1 MSSHEEAIVRT
12 MLKSKIHRARITEVN
27 VDYEGSLTI
36 DRLLME
42 AADILPYEKVQL
54 VDINNGARLETY
66 AVEGEPGSGTICV
79 NGAAARLAAK
89 GDLVIILTYSQVSDE
104 EAITMKPNLVHVDSR
119 NRISSRSRVPDN
131 GGDPCA
137 LPLVS

>member
-1 MSSHEEAIVRT
+1 MRT

-36 DRLLME
+36 DRLLMD

-104 EAITMKPNLVHVDSR
+104 EASTMKPKLVHVDSR
-119 NRISSRSRVPDN
+119 NQISSRSQVPDN
-131 GGDPCA
+131 GGAPCA
-137 LPLVS
+137 LPLVR

>member
-1 MSSHEEAIVRT
+1 MRT

-66 AVEGEPGSGTICV
+66 AVEGAPGSGTICV

-104 EAITMKPNLVHVDSR
+104 EASTLKPNLVHVDSR
-119 NRISSRSRVPDN
+119 NQIPSRSQVPDN
-131 GGDPCA
+131 GGAPCA

>member
-1 MSSHEEAIVRT
+1 MRT

-36 DRLLME
+36 DRLLMD

-104 EAITMKPNLVHVDSR
+104 EASTMKPNLVHVDSR
-119 NRISSRSRVPDN
+119 NQISSRSQVPDN
-131 GGDPCA
+131 GGAPCA

>member
-1 MSSHEEAIVRT
+1 MRT

-104 EAITMKPNLVHVDSR
+104 EASTMKPNLVHVDSR

>member
-1 MSSHEEAIVRT
+1 VRT

-104 EAITMKPNLVHVDSR
+104 EASTMKPNLVHVDSR
-119 NRISSRSRVPDN
+119 NRISSRSQVPDN

>member
-1 MSSHEEAIVRT
+1 MRT
-12 MLKSKIHRARITEVN
+12 MLKSKVHRAHITEVN

-54 VDINNGARLETY
+54 VDINNGSRLETY
-66 AVEGEPGSGTICV
+66 AVEGEPGSGTICA
-79 NGAAARLAAK
+79 NGAAARLIAN
-89 GDLVIILTYSQVSDE
+89 GDLVIILTYAHVSDE
-104 EAITMKPNLVHVDSR
+104 EARTMKPKLVHVDSQ
-119 NRISSRSRVPDN
+119 NRAFACSQVSDN

-137 LPLVS
+137 LPLLS

>member
-1 MSSHEEAIVRT
+1 MRT

-104 EAITMKPNLVHVDSR
+104 EASTMKPNLVHVDSR
-119 NRISSRSRVPDN
+119 NRISSRSQVPDN

>member
-1 MSSHEEAIVRT
+1 

-104 EAITMKPNLVHVDSR
+104 EASTMKPNLVHVDSR
-119 NRISSRSRVPDN
+119 NRISSRSQVPDN

>member
-1 MSSHEEAIVRT
+1 VRT

-104 EAITMKPNLVHVDSR
+104 EASTMKPNLVHVDSR

>member
-1 MSSHEEAIVRT
+1 MRT